1 MSGLIFSVE
10 KRFMIFA
17 MTTPPAVP
25 MQNAQHR
32 AGDGGLDGLSAGGGT
47 GRGGVFFAH
56 RAFAVVRV
64 VLKVAIDGYI
74 KIFSLESWACQKPG
88 EGRPR
93 CFLMGVGRVARRPRL
108 ARECRS

>member
-1 MSGLIFSVE
+1 MSGLIFSFE

-64 VLKVAIDGYI
+64 VPKVAIDGYI
-74 KIFSLESWACQKPG
+74 KIFH
-88 EGRPR
+88 
-93 CFLMGVGRVARRPRL
+93 
-108 ARECRS
+108 